1 MWKYHGIIDETH
13 VLIEQKSIDK
23 DLRKPIKQSDG
34 SFLTPYKQAKKYS
47 DDLPYD
53 KKPRW
58 IVLCNFKSFL
68 IHDMNIPREEPEEI
82 LLENLPKDYNRLSFL
97 TDIKT
102 ENIKKEQELSVKAGE
117 SDLYDNVTMPIELRK
132 AHEQN
137 DIAVM
142 KAYGFKL
149 NMTESEIV
157 AELMKMYK
165 KLTERSKE

>member
-1 MWKYHGIIDETH
+1 MWKY
-13 VLIEQKSIDK
+13 
-23 DLRKPIKQSDG
+23 
-34 SFLTPYKQAKKYS
+34 
-47 DDLPYD
+47 
-53 KKPRW
+53 
-58 IVLCNFKSFL
+58 LC
-68 IHDMNIPREEPEEI
+68 REEI

-117 SDLYDNVTMPIELRK
+117 SDLYDDVTMPIELRK

-137 DIAVM
+137 DMAVM
-142 KAYGFKL
+142 EAYGFKA

-157 AELMKMYK
+157 AELMRMYK

>member
-1 MWKYHGIIDETH
+1 MEKPEEFIKFEDKVLFDKINFIDGITDETH

-102 ENIKKEQELSVKAGE
+102 ENIKKNKSYQ
-117 SDLYDNVTMPIELRK
+117 
-132 AHEQN
+132 
-137 DIAVM
+137 
-142 KAYGFKL
+142 
-149 NMTESEIV
+149 
-157 AELMKMYK
+157 
-165 KLTERSKE
+165 